1 LYTVN
6 KMKESAYLIRLN
18 EETNEMFVSFSNKLG
33 WNKKDTILKL
43 IFFFKELLPE
53 LGHGRE
59 LVIQIR
65 DENNKNNIIKEK
77 TASFDLLR
85 TPS

>member
-1 LYTVN
+1 
-6 KMKESAYLIRLN
+6 MKETAYLIKLN
-18 EETNEMFVSFSNKLG
+18 EETHEMFDSFSKKLG

-53 LGHGRE
+53 LGHGRK

-65 DENNKNNIIKEK
+65 DENDNTVIKEK
-77 TASFDLLR
+77 TSSFDLLR

>member
-1 LYTVN
+1 
-6 KMKESAYLIRLN
+6 MKETAYLIKLN
-18 EETNEMFVSFSNKLG
+18 EATHEMFDSFSEKLG

-53 LGHGRE
+53 LGHGRK

-65 DENNKNNIIKEK
+65 DENDDTLIKEK

>member
-1 LYTVN
+1 
-6 KMKESAYLIRLN
+6 MKETAYLIKLN
-18 EETNEMFVSFSNKLG
+18 EETNDMFNSFSEKLG

-53 LGHGRE
+53 LGHGRK
-59 LVIQIR
+59 LVIQVR
-65 DENNKNNIIKEK
+65 DENTDTLIKEK